1 MSELCEK
8 GRKVYICLVAG
19 VFPLFF
25 TDYYYNIQKSKS
37 CFFIAVTIAAA
48 VFWCVTAFMGQRGN
62 RKAETA
68 DICFLSLG
76 SGAGILGPVPLRDGI
91 LYGKRREMGGSPAVC
106 VYVPV
111 LSAGIKELLRPI
123 LLFPY
128 ILYHRGSDRSG
139 RDSALCGRGFLG
151 VSGTRS

>member
-62 RKAETA
+62 R
-68 DICFLSLG
+68 
-76 SGAGILGPVPLRDGI
+76 
-91 LYGKRREMGGSPAVC
+91 
-106 VYVPV
+106 
-111 LSAGIKELLRPI
+111 
-123 LLFPY
+123 
-128 ILYHRGSDRSG
+128 
-139 RDSALCGRGFLG
+139 
-151 VSGTRS
+151 

>member
-76 SGAGILGPVPLRDGI
+76 A
-91 LYGKRREMGGSPAVC
+91 AV
-106 VYVPV
+106 
-111 LSAGIKELLRPI
+111 L
-123 LLFPY
+123 
-128 ILYHRGSDRSG
+128 
-139 RDSALCGRGFLG
+139 
-151 VSGTRS
+151 VSSV